1 MKLPSIG
8 STFFG
13 GSFPIIELD
22 RFRSLAA
29 MLMLAVDMKL
39 LEMIALV
46 VVEANGSL
54 LRRPCLG

>member
-8 STFFG
+8 KTFFG

-22 RFRSLAA
+22 RCRSLAA

-39 LEMIALV
+39 LEIIAFV